1 MMAESLKK
9 IECDPKCGFAVQSH
23 DQKELIEIAR
33 EHAKKFHNMTATEEQ
48 IKAMMKDA

>member
-33 EHAKKFHNMTATEEQ
+33 EHAKKFHNMIATEEQ